1 MNLQEYPKELIKKR
15 NEIEGN
21 FVMSLFKQPELI
33 DEYNNIK
40 NGEDILTEDAIFYYG
55 IAQNMYKLGYQVL
68 DNVSI
73 CTYLHD
79 KDSLKAGFERRGG
92 FKTIQDITSI
102 INIENIETNYDELIK
117 NNMLLRL
124 YEAGFPVMQ
133 NLKKLNE
140 MNSEEIYDFFDF
152 KLNKTVSE
160 KIEKIKSVSLS
171 DGYDSFI
178 KELNQGEQIG
188 FPIASPMLNKRLLG
202 IHRGSFMLWMAHSG
216 KGKTS
221 TAIIQLVLP
230 NIEQGNNVLIL
241 ANEQSEKEFR
251 LMVLPC
257 ILYNKIGYFKVNRS
271 RISQGNFDDELNQKL
286 IEAANWL
293 KEDGRGNIEL
303 VVMSDYN
310 ISKIKKKVKQFS
322 KLGYGLVILDTLKP
336 EKENSEKAWAEFS
349 EAAKSIS
356 LMARKENIGFVATA
370 QLTPSS
376 ITSYYLSEN
385 DIGKGKAIIETAA
398 QLVQF
403 RFLFNDE
410 KERLKPYT
418 FKKDENGKYVNIK
431 ELHDLDINKT
441 YIVIFTGKN
450 RWGDTDTQI
459 VCEYN
464 PSFLMMKDVGWVN
477 ISANGSHK

>member
-286 IEAANWL
+286 VEAANWL

-303 VVMSDYN
+303 VVLSDYN
-310 ISKIKKKVKQFS
+310 ISKIK
-322 KLGYGLVILDTLKP
+322 
-336 EKENSEKAWAEFS
+336 
-349 EAAKSIS
+349 
-356 LMARKENIGFVATA
+356 RK
-370 QLTPSS
+370 
-376 ITSYYLSEN
+376 
-385 DIGKGKAIIETAA
+385 
-398 QLVQF
+398 
-403 RFLFNDE
+403 
-410 KERLKPYT
+410 
-418 FKKDENGKYVNIK
+418 
-431 ELHDLDINKT
+431 
-441 YIVIFTGKN
+441 
-450 RWGDTDTQI
+450 
-459 VCEYN
+459 
-464 PSFLMMKDVGWVN
+464 
-477 ISANGSHK
+477 